1 MLKREQTI
9 KGAVVEVVQIKS
21 GLGAAPINA
30 RGILVTK
37 EAGGFFDGGKGVPV
51 GMQLEIV
58 DKPKRR
64 NGISTVIVKIALA
77 KDDSGGDDQGNYI
90 GHVYWCE
97 LRASCK
103 LVKAAPAA

>member
-21 GLGAAPINA
+21 GLGVDPINPN
-30 RGILVTK
+30 GILVTK
-37 EAGGFFDGGKGVPV
+37 EAGGFFDGGKRVPV
-51 GMQLEIV
+51 GVQLEIV

-64 NGISTVIVKIALA
+64 NGISTVVVKFPLSDARSEG
-77 KDDSGGDDQGNYI
+77 KDEYT